1 MNKVGTI
8 NSVCLCQSTFRYEE
22 SRVVEVMESVA
33 VVAFPFPFLVAL
45 VTDY

>member
-22 SRVVEVMESVA
+22 SRVVEVMENIA
-33 VVAFPFPFLVAL
+33 VVALSFPFLVVL